1 MYLQRILLQIR
12 LACQGEKR
20 RDRFVNEAIKGA
32 LLHLLSAYFFFLCAI
47 NFFFLPG
54 GTARQRMI
62 LKKAVI
68 LNMEAGIVFR
78 RCDLSCTVRSVE
90 GELACTLL

>member
-47 NFFFLPG
+47 NFFP
-54 GTARQRMI
+54 T
-62 LKKAVI
+62 
-68 LNMEAGIVFR
+68 R
-78 RCDLSCTVRSVE
+78 RNSKTKDDLEKSSDSEHGSWNRIQKV
-90 GELACTLL
+90 